1 MIAAYQVVSTTDT
14 DRLPDSR
21 EIAGLLARDRQLIL
35 PLLDL
40 IEQAQ
45 CASDDLIDVMGRAT
59 IEAVLSMNAQQLAGP
74 KQQGKKTDREAVYHG
89 VQKGRVALKERQL
102 RIDKHWPR
110 KLPAAVA

>member
-35 PLLDL
+35 PLLGL
-40 IEQAQ
+40 VEQAQ
-45 CASDDLIDVMGRAT
+45 WAIDDLVDLMGRAT

-74 KQQGKKTDREAVYHG
+74 KQQGKKTDRKVVYQGTQRGH
-89 VQKGRVALKERQL
+89 VALKERQL
-102 RIDKHWPR
+102 RRSASPG
-110 KLPAAVA
+110 